1 MNTIRLGLAL
11 ALALAGLLP
20 ACSLTAPQ
28 APERYHVLSVPSL
41 GGAAAT
47 APGGAVAHHPA
58 TLLVAPSTGV
68 SFYDTQ
74 EIVFSRSE
82 GTRSY
87 YRYNHWT
94 EPPSQ
99 RMSTLLLDRLAV
111 SGAFRAVADGTSG
124 VQGRWLLRTHL
135 VEILHEAGAPPGT
148 ARVVVTAELSEPGRR
163 ALVARRT
170 FTGSA
175 PAPTHDADGATRAL
189 GVALGSVLDQ
199 VAAWADGAA
208 VD

>member
-1 MNTIRLGLAL
+1 MNTIRRGLAL
-11 ALALAGLLP
+11 ALSWLLA
-20 ACSLTAPQ
+20 ACSLSAPQ
-28 APERYHVLSVPSL
+28 APERYHVLSLPGPAGTASGV
-41 GGAAAT
+41 AAG
-47 APGGAVAHHPA
+47 PHHAA

-99 RMSTLLLDRLAV
+99 RMSTLLLDRLAI
-111 SGAFRAVADGTSG
+111 SGAFHAVADGTSG

-135 VEILHEAGAPPGT
+135 VEILHEAGLPPGT
-148 ARVVVTAELSEPGRR
+148 VRVVVTAELSEPGRR
-163 ALVARRT
+163 SLVARRT

-175 PAPTHDADGATRAL
+175 PASTHDADGATRAM